1 MEEVGR
7 CRVGTDGDSLVEL
20 QVHGVLPNLLQCE
33 QALHTHSS
41 VLSHR
46 SPLHVFGGLK

>member
-1 MEEVGR
+1 MEEVDHR
-7 CRVGTDGDSLVEL
+7 RAGTDGNSLTEL

-33 QALHTHSS
+33 QAFHTHSS
-41 VLSHR
+41 VLSHH